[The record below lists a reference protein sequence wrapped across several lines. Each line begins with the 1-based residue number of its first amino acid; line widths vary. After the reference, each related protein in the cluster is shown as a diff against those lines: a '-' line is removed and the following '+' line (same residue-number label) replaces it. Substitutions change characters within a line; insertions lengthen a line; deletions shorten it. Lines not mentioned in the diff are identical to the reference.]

1 MALLHTAHYGL
12 ALDFARELMSNTQ
25 EADDV
30 VHEAFVK
37 VVSAI
42 HNGHG
47 PTDLFPAYLYTAIR
61 SVANTFWK
69 KVRP

>member
-1 MALLHTAHYGL
+1 MLETPDAMALLYTARHGP
-12 ALDFARELMSNTQ
+12 ALNFMRELISNTQ

-42 HNGHG
+42 QNGHG
-47 PTDLFPAYLYTAIR
+47 PTDLFPRKPDSA
-61 SVANTFWK
+61 
-69 KVRP
+69 